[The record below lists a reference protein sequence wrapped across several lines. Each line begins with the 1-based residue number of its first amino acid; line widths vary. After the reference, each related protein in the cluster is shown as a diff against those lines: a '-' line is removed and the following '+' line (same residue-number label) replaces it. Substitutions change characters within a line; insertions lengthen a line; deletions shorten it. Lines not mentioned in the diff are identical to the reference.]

1 MKKVIIISGANL
13 FSGGTLSIIQDC
25 LQYIDENLTTLYR
38 VIALVNDRTNF
49 ISLKN
54 VELIEI
60 PKARNSY
67 FHRLYYEYFKY
78 KSLSR
83 KWRPSLWLSLNDMS
97 SNVFADTR
105 AVYCHNPSPFR
116 KITVRDLV
124 DQPKL
129 FFFSLFYKY
138 VYRINIHKNSYV
150 VVQQK
155 WIKEQFVHY
164 FNLDRKKVIVAKP
177 NNSSDITIGDSF
189 RKENIK
195 IFFYPAMA
203 RPFKN
208 FEVIIE
214 AVKILE
220 RNGVKDFTVVLTI
233 SGLENNYAK
242 RIVKQAEGLNNI
254 KFTGLLDKNKVEE
267 YYKAAA
273 CLLFPSKLETW
284 GLPITEFKK
293 YNKPI
298 FLADLPYAKETLGL
312 YDKAVFFNPD
322 SATSLADLMCKII
335 KGEHIDYSLTHQ
347 IKYES
352 PYSEN
357 WKELFDILLD
367 DE

>member
-13 FSGGTLSIIQDC
+13 FSGGTLSIIKDC
-25 LQYIDENLTTLYR
+25 LKYMDSNLTNQYR
-38 VIALVNDRTNF
+38 VIALINDKANF
-49 ISLKN
+49 RDLQNI
-54 VELIEI
+54 ELIEF

-83 KWRPSLWLSLNDMS
+83 NFKPFLWFSLNDMS
-97 SNVFADTR
+97 SNVFADRR

-116 KITVRDLV
+116 KIIFRDLI

-138 VYRINIHKNSYV
+138 VYRINIHANDYV

-155 WIKEQFVHY
+155 WIKEQFVKY
-164 FNLDRKKVIVAKP
+164 FGLENNKVIVAHP
-177 NNSSDITIGDSF
+177 NYSCNTDIASKQG
-189 RKENIK
+189 KEK
-195 IFFYPAMA
+195 DFFYPAIP

-208 FEVIIE
+208 FEVILD
-214 AVKILE
+214 AARILE
-220 RNGVKDFTVVLTI
+220 KRGVKGFRAIITI

-242 RIVKQAEGLNNI
+242 RIVKQAQGLKSI
-254 KFTGLLDKNKVEE
+254 VFTGLLERNKVEE
-267 YYKAAA
+267 YYKNSA
-273 CLLFPSKLETW
+273 CLLFSSKLETW

-335 KGEHIDYSLTHQ
+335 KGEHIDYSSTHQ
-347 IKYES
+347 IIYEP

-367 DE
+367 E

>member
-1 MKKVIIISGANL
+1 MDS
-13 FSGGTLSIIQDC
+13 
-25 LQYIDENLTTLYR
+25 NLTNQYR
-38 VIALVNDRTNF
+38 VIALVNDKANF
-49 ISLKN
+49 RDLKN
-54 VELIEI
+54 IKLIEF
-60 PKARNSY
+60 PKARSSY

-83 KWRPSLWLSLNDMS
+83 NFKPFLWFSLNDMS
-97 SNVFADTR
+97 SNVFADKR

-116 KITVRDLV
+116 KIIFRDLI

-138 VYRINIHKNSYV
+138 VYRINIHANDYV

-155 WIKEQFVHY
+155 WIKEQFVRY
-164 FNLDRKKVIVAKP
+164 FDLNKNEVIVAKP
-177 NNSSDITIGDSF
+177 NMNNNINVKVNSQDRE
-189 RKENIK
+189 RKV
-195 IFFYPAMA
+195 FFYPAMS

-208 FEVIIE
+208 FEVIVE
-214 AVKILE
+214 AVRILE
-220 RNGVKDFTVVLTI
+220 KNGVKGFRVLITI
-233 SGLENNYAK
+233 SGVENNYAK
-242 RIVKQAEGLNNI
+242 RIVKQAQGLNNI
-254 KFTGLLDKNKVEE
+254 VFTGLLERNSVENL
-267 YYKAAA
+267 YKTSA

-312 YDKAVFFNPD
+312 YDKAVFFNQD
-322 SATSLADLMCKII
+322 SATTLAELMLKII
-335 KGEHIDYSLTHQ
+335 KEDDLNYSLTQQ
-347 IKYES
+347 ITYEP

-357 WKELFDILLD
+357 WRELFDILLE